1 MAENNRQRSEY
12 PFAVGRIR
20 AIEDSVFSK
29 DQYARMLSLDRD
41 GQLKM
46 LAESG
51 YGSGASNS
59 DLESMIDAEMS
70 KVKALMDEIA
80 PYPELTNLLFHE
92 YDAHNLKTLL
102 KARIVGINPDDMLL
116 SCGVFDTEIMKV
128 CVSADEYSMLGEDFK
143 VLEKL
148 EGNTNPGEISVAVD
162 NAFYAHIFTV
172 LKKRREPLLKE
183 YFRIKA
189 GYTNAL
195 TRLRGKK
202 LGFSAEL
209 INKLLISGDYPEPQ
223 TAADDVRAF
232 ERECAVKL
240 YDCLRENRADPFG
253 VAALV
258 CYISEKQNE
267 ARNIR
272 IIFAGGGENDID
284 Y

>member
-1 MAENNRQRSEY
+1 MAENYRQKSEY

-20 AIEDSVFSK
+20 AIEDNVFSK
-29 DQYARMLSLDRD
+29 DQYTRMISLDRD
-41 GQLKM
+41 AQLKM
-46 LAESG
+46 LSESG
-51 YGSGASNS
+51 YGNGASKGS
-59 DLESMIDAEMS
+59 LESMIDAEIS
-70 KVKALMDEIA
+70 GVKALMDEIA
-80 PYPELTNLLFHE
+80 PCPELTNLLFYE

-102 KARIVGINPDDMLL
+102 KARIVGVNPDDMLL
-116 SCGVFDTEIMKV
+116 SCGVFDPEVLKV
-128 CVSADEYSMLGEDFK
+128 CVSADEYSMLGEEFK

-148 EGNTNPGEISVAVD
+148 ENNTNPGEISIAVD
-162 NAFYAHIFTV
+162 NAFYAHIFSV
-172 LKKRREPLLKE
+172 LKKRKEPLLKE

-195 TRLRGKK
+195 TKLRGKK
-202 LGFSAEL
+202 LGFSTEL
-209 INKLLISGDYPEPQ
+209 INKLLIIGDYPEPE
-223 TAADDVRAF
+223 TTSDDVRVF

-240 YDCLRENRADPFG
+240 YNCLRENKADPFG

-272 IIFAGGGENDID
+272 IIFAGGGEDDID